1 MCVIVYKPRDAKM
14 PDRETLL
21 KCWNRN
27 SDGAGFAVYKD
38 GKPYFEKGFMVFDD
52 FYDALINNKPYWENG
67 QCVMHFR
74 IGTQGGNTK
83 FLTHPFPVTEGLDAM
98 HRQSGFS
105 DVLLFHNGILGA
117 TSSKYFKDKY
127 PNQSDTSLF
136 AHLILRHFVSR
147 KKITEDADN
156 FIEELIDGNKFVI
169 LDDWGVRT
177 YGKFEKVGDVYYSN
191 LHWQGYSYYGTSY
204 KWNRVWDDDDYKPL
218 AIGTTTTKTTTPATK
233 TVPVVNTDDDWS
245 RYGMYEKCDTCGS
258 FDCMNCHF
266 ANNYKSYDDYDFIES
281 MTGLSK
287 SDRGDLS
294 AMGYCCCCGEDTS
307 KLEYVDS
314 SGDYYCKEC
323 AEQYREDLLYEGITL
338 SLLTDKDREYLKKIK
353 EGK

>member
-52 FYDALINNKPYWENG
+52 FYDALINNKPYWEDS

-98 HRQSGFS
+98 HRQSGYS

-117 TSSKYFKDKY
+117 TSAKYFKDKY

-156 FIEELIDGNKFVI
+156 FIEELIDGNKFVT

-218 AIGTTTTKTTTPATK
+218 AIGTTTTKTTPAK
-233 TVPVVNTDDDWS
+233 TVPVVDTDDDWS

-281 MTGLSK
+281 MTGISK
-287 SDRGDLS
+287 SERGELS

-314 SGDYYCKEC
+314 TGDYYCKEC
-323 AEQYREDLLYEGITL
+323 AEQYKEDLLYEGITL